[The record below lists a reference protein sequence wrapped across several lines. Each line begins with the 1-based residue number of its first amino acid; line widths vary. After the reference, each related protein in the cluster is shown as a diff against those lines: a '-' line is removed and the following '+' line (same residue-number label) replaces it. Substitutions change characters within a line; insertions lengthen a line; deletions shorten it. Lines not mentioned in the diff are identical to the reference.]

1 MFSLWLFASALL
13 APLASGILPD
23 STQLTKDDIG
33 TFAALSFGDT
43 SEASDTPSCRA
54 FPGTDAWPSKCE
66 WQHLNKTLQGRLLH
80 PDPPAAV
87 CYEGED
93 YDEGACEFLLVDAG
107 DSHFYVDHPLSV
119 LTQWPQGST
128 CLAELDPAGNCTRG
142 GFPEYVVSATRVAD
156 VQAAVNFAR
165 NKNLRLVIK

>member
-1 MFSLWLFASALL
+1 MWSLWLFAPALF
-13 APLASGILPD
+13 ATLASGAHPD

-43 SEASDTPSCRA
+43 SEVSDSPSCRA
-54 FPGTDAWPSKCE
+54 FPGTDDWPSKCE

-80 PDPPAAV
+80 PNPPAAV

-93 YDEGACEFLLVDAG
+93 YDKDACQFLLLNAG
-107 DSHFYVDHPLSV
+107 DTHFYVDDPLTV
-119 LTQWPQGST
+119 LTQWTEGST

-142 GFPEYVVSATRVAD
+142 GFPEYVVNVTRVAD
-156 VQAAVNFAR
+156 VQAGVNFAR